1 MSGLDNF
8 EEEDN
13 NIITF
18 RDDEEEITQT
28 NNRKKFTIQERMEQ
42 NRKSI
47 QDDIREITIRKD
59 RIQKIL
65 KSDHAGPKLAGS
77 VWEEQNVFENTDQG
91 RIFSMSDVNLKT
103 FIDFHTNEGDKILDP
118 FAGYLNSAETILKM
132 DRRYEGYEINPVY
145 FRKLDDKL
153 ETLKT
158 RRETMGAEVPSYE
171 IYNMDSKDM
180 ENNDPVDMILTTLP
194 EPIFAQS
201 SHKTRDMIEES
212 YYTYI
217 DSLVPILL
225 RAYERLKDNGFFV
238 MHFRDSVK
246 GFIYKPAFIDIPNI
260 LREKMSMKYLIILSE
275 NRSASGTLGDN
286 GEMFKL
292 YSEQTFPYSHQYVLC
307 FYKGEGRL
315 R

>member
-8 EEEDN
+8 EDEDDT
-13 NIITF
+13 ITF
-18 RDDEEEITQT
+18 REYDEEETQT
-28 NNRKKFTIQERMEQ
+28 ANNRKKFTIQERMEQ

-47 QDDIREITIRKD
+47 EDDIRDITIRKD

-65 KSDHAGPKLAGS
+65 KSDHAGSKLSGS
-77 VWEEQNVFENTDQG
+77 VWPEQNIFENTDQG

-103 FIDFHTNEGDKILDP
+103 LIDFHTNEGDKILDP

-132 DRRYEGYEINPVY
+132 DRKYEGYEINTVY
-145 FRKLDDKL
+145 FSKLKEKLDN
-153 ETLKT
+153 LKHK
-158 RRETMGAEVPSYE
+158 RETMGMGTPEYD
-171 IYNMDSKDM
+171 IYNMNSGDM
-180 ENNDPVDMILTTLP
+180 QKNDPVDMVLTTLP
-194 EPIFAQS
+194 EPVFTQS
-201 SHKTRDMIEES
+201 NHKTREMIEDG
-212 YYTYI
+212 YYSYI
-217 DSLVPILL
+217 DTMVPILL
-225 RAYERLKDNGFFV
+225 RVYQRLKDNGFFV
-238 MHFRDSVK
+238 IHFRDSVR
-246 GFIYKPAFIDIPNI
+246 GFVYKPVFIDLPNV
-260 LREKMSMKYLIILSE
+260 LREVMPMKYLLILAE